1 MLMSYF
7 IFLALRCFCQ
17 SGDLLVLVGG
27 QGKRFEAPEAF
38 QGLSAQR
45 KSKGM

>member
-1 MLMSYF
+1 MPLH
-7 IFLALRCFCQ
+7 FLALRCFCQ
-17 SGDLLVLVGG
+17 PGDLLVLVRG
-27 QGKRFEAPEAF
+27 QGERTKAPEAV